1 MDLNTA
7 IARLEGMRGLYRA
20 FEDVE
25 EVLRLAASA
34 ENLVKERTAEAAKL
48 AAQIED
54 LKKDLAGLV
63 DKAEAAR
70 GQMDAER
77 RARDVEAAEA
87 EKAASQMRAARAQEF
102 EANLAKA
109 VELASAA
116 KQRLNDE
123 IRALTADKA
132 ALEPVVASL
141 KDELQRL
148 KSRITGA

>member
-25 EVLRLAASA
+25 EVLRLATGA

-87 EKAASQMRAARAQEF
+87 EKAASQMRTSRAQEF
-102 EANLAKA
+102 EVNLAKA